1 MNRYRGPFS
10 SSAASSKATPTTR
23 CQKCLKLG
31 HYSYEC
37 KATISERPYTSR
49 PSRTQQFLNPRLRQE
64 LTEATPP
71 SDVVVNK
78 KKGTADEILMKNKK
92 ERDSARSPEARG
104 RKRRRNSTSPSPVQ
118 SHTRSISTGSSS
130 TYSSISSGRSLTP
143 PVYSQENS
151 MVRHNSSRRQSNSHA
166 RDDHDRSVRRKYR
179 DSPSP
184 RRRGRRLSPTDY
196 PRRTRSQTPRPTH
209 RRSIT
214 PQVYNDRKESPP
226 KSRQVDENRP
236 TRTSPYRKRS
246 LSPFTRR
253 KLLTE
258 QMQRVTR

>member
-64 LTEATPP
+64 LTEAAPP
-71 SDVVVNK
+71 SDVTVNR
-78 KKGTADEILMKNKK
+78 KKGTADEILMKNKN
-92 ERDSARSPEARG
+92 ERDSAHSPEVRG

-118 SHTRSISTGSSS
+118 SRARSISTGSSS
-130 TYSSISSGRSLTP
+130 TYSSISSGRSPTP

-151 MVRHNSSRRQSNSHA
+151 VVRHNSRRQSNSHA

-196 PRRTRSQTPRPTH
+196 PRRTRSRTPRPTY

-214 PQVYNDRKESPP
+214 PQVYNGRKESPV
-226 KSRQVDENRP
+226 KCRQVDENRP
-236 TRTSPYRKRS
+236 TRTSPYRERS

-258 QMQRVTR
+258 QMQRVPG